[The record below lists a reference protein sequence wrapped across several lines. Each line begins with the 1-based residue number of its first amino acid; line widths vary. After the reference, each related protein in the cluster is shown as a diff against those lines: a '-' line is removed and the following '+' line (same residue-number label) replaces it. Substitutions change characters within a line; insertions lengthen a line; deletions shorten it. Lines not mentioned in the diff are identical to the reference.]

1 MVCKIFGHFEFKG
14 GGGVGW
20 NDSGGKD
27 HVLTVSYHN

>member
-1 MVCKIFGHFEFKG
+1 MVCKIFGHFEFK